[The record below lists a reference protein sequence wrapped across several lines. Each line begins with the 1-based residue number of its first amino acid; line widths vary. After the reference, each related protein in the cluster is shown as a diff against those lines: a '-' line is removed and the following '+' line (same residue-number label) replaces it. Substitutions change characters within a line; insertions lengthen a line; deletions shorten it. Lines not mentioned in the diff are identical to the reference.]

1 VDAAIVHDVA
11 GQGLAGASCEGVAL
25 VSLQAVAVLDALRR
39 IPLADGVRTAEDDA
53 AFPSRHTA
61 IVDVPLEVP
70 LAATN
75 PIIAEGILT
84 TVLGELALGGQL
96 AAEAI
101 AFVARLALALGFAQF
116 LVSNAVGMD
125 VAHLRSLKGFH
136 IWFQEG
142 LPHTGYSCN
151 YQFHRSRR

>member
-1 VDAAIVHDVA
+1 MKKLIIYTSQNLLSDLLCGLAGGVDAAVVHNVA

-39 IPLADGVRTAEDDA
+39 VPLADGVRTAEDDT

-75 PIIAEGILT
+75 PIIA
-84 TVLGELALGGQL
+84 
-96 AAEAI
+96 
-101 AFVARLALALGFAQF
+101 
-116 LVSNAVGMD
+116 
-125 VAHLRSLKGFH
+125 
-136 IWFQEG
+136 
-142 LPHTGYSCN
+142 
-151 YQFHRSRR
+151 